1 VVAAVL
7 VLACTGLLAVAAYA
21 GAVPLALAVAF
32 VQVVFIVGW
41 FAVIDVPGGRGGAIV
56 AAGAAVLADGLLLA
70 QALRT
75 DEPDLAPVAVTLGLA
90 LLAAFVHQ
98 IARRRGRPDVV
109 ASITATLTVTAIAV
123 LGALLLPAASGR
135 DSAAAAVVAVV
146 VGAGLATASTL
157 LPLSPWVAA
166 VVAVVVAAAVGAALG
181 ATSDDV
187 GVVPGSALGAV
198 AAVLALLGTTVARF
212 VVYDAADR
220 PVEPV
225 LRLAVPAL
233 LPLLLAAPAA
243 YVLSRVLV
251 I

>member
-1 VVAAVL
+1 MAAML

-32 VQVVFIVGW
+32 VQIVFIVGW
-41 FAVIDVPGGRGGAIV
+41 FAVVDVPGGRGGTIV
-56 AAGAAVLADGLLLA
+56 ATGAAVLADGLLLA
-70 QALRT
+70 QAMRT
-75 DEPDLAPVAVTLGLA
+75 DEPDLVPVAVTLGVA

-98 IARRRGRPDVV
+98 IARRKGRPDVV

-123 LGALLLPAASGR
+123 LGALLLPATGGDGS
-135 DSAAAAVVAVV
+135 AAAVVAVV
-146 VGAGLATASTL
+146 VGAGAATASTL

-166 VVAVVVAAAVGAALG
+166 AIAVVVAAAIGAVVG

-187 GVVPGSALGAV
+187 GVAPGVALGAA
-198 AAVLALLGTTVARF
+198 AAVLAVLGTAVARF
-212 VVYDAADR
+212 ALHDAADR
-220 PVEPV
+220 PAERI